1 MAKDKFTVEDIERE
15 LRRRSKEAKASLP
28 KPGPKN
34 EYPNSDRYGE
44 DGRRIYSSYDAA
56 TVDRISG
63 PKATM
68 ARRPGPEAWAKRVRL
83 AAIVLAV
90 VAAVLVVIVMSA
102 LPH

>member
-1 MAKDKFTVEDIERE
+1 MAKDKFTVEDIEQE
-15 LRRRSKEAKASLP
+15 LRRRSKEAKASLQ
-28 KPGPKN
+28 PGPKN

-56 TVDRISG
+56 TVDRLPG
-63 PKATM
+63 PKATV
-68 ARRPGPEAWAKRVRL
+68 ARRPGPKAWAKRVRL
-83 AAIVLAV
+83 AAIFLAV

>member
-1 MAKDKFTVEDIERE
+1 MAKDKFTVEDIEQE
-15 LRRRSKEAKASLP
+15 LRRRSKEAKASLSN
-28 KPGPKN
+28 PGLKN

-56 TVDRISG
+56 TVERLPG
-63 PKATM
+63 AKATV
-68 ARRPGPEAWAKRVRL
+68 ARRPGPKAWAKRVRL
-83 AAIVLAV
+83 AAIVVVV